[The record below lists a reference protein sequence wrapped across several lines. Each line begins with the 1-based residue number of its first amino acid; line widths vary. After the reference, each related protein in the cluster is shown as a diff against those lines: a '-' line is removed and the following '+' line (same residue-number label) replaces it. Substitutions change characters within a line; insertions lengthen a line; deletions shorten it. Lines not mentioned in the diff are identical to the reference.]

1 MAADG
6 LSDIDGWVEPLP
18 LVNDFWKEDIRMRK
32 RFSFILL
39 GALALLLVG
48 CSSAEETS
56 RPMEG
61 ASFTGATLN
70 EADAGA
76 AMPFTVQVEQA
87 GDPVGVDFRGILAT
101 GSVRVQLLDSAG
113 QAIWEEAV
121 ALPGP
126 FAVNTVVR
134 PPESGEYQLGLAWDG
149 PVQASYSLQWK
160 PGEIEVATV
169 SSQALLGG
177 AGMIAVAMG
186 YVIYA
191 VLRRLGWRYLGLG
204 ALAWVVTVV
213 LKFVWAVPI
222 NPSVYR
228 SLYNVLP
235 DSVAGLLFYL
245 YVGALTGIFE
255 VGIVWLVMRYTRLGR
270 VSWNRVLAFGIGFGA
285 VEALLLGL
293 SSLGTVLAALV
304 VPNVFPLEALEQIS
318 RLNNVLY
325 GLAPISE
332 RFFTVL
338 GHILA
343 NVLIFY
349 AVAQRKPRWFW
360 LAFIYKTGI
369 DAVAAFAQ
377 VWGLETLAKIWAIEA
392 VVALWGIIGWLGIR
406 WVQQRYPEV
415 A

>member
-1 MAADG
+1 MMSREWFG
-6 LSDIDGWVEPLP
+6 
-18 LVNDFWKEDIRMRK
+18 
-32 RFSFILL
+32 FILL
-39 GALALLLVG
+39 GALVLILVG
-48 CSSAEETS
+48 CSSFGETS
-56 RPMEG
+56 PPMEG
-61 ASFTGATLN
+61 ASVTGVTLD
-70 EADAGA
+70 ESDAGTYT
-76 AMPFTVQVEQA
+76 PFTVQVEQA
-87 GDPVGVDFRGILAT
+87 GDPVGVDFRGILTT
-101 GSVRVQLLDSAG
+101 GSVRVQLLDSEG
-113 QAIWEEAV
+113 QATWQEEV
-121 ALPGP
+121 ASLGS

-160 PGEIEVATV
+160 PGEVEVATV
-169 SSQALLGG
+169 SSRALLGG
-177 AGMIAVAMG
+177 SGMIAVAIG
-186 YVIYA
+186 FVIYA
-191 VLRRLGWRYLGLG
+191 ALRRLGWGYLGLG

-213 LKFVWAVPI
+213 LKFAWAIPI

-245 YVGALTGIFE
+245 YVGALTGVFE
-255 VGIVWLVMRYTRLGR
+255 VAIVWLVMRYTRLGR
-270 VSWNRVLAFGIGFGA
+270 ASWNRALAFGIGFGA

-304 VPNVFPLEALEQIS
+304 VPNVFPLEALEQVS

-325 GLAPISE
+325 SLAPIVE
-332 RFFTVL
+332 RFSTVL
-338 GHILA
+338 VHILA

-349 AVAQRKPRWFW
+349 AVAQRKPKWFW
-360 LAFIYKTGI
+360 LALVYKTGI